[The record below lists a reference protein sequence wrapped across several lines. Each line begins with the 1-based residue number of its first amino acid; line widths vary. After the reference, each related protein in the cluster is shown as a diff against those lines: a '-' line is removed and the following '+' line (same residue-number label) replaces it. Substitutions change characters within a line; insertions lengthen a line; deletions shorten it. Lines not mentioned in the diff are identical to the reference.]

1 MKYTPLL
8 LLLLLATG
16 MTTAVAGQKTDNQ
29 KETQEVYQL
38 NYMEREPGVDDY
50 EVVMLVSD
58 RYIRIDNPGE
68 DSGYIIYDDKL
79 KTIFSVS
86 HFDRSTLVIREFPFS
101 EDASPAKS
109 SVEYLELADA
119 PPVSGNGIYNYRV
132 YTGKD
137 DAEQT
142 CSEIQLVENILPEV
156 RAMLKNYQQVVS
168 GQQVKTADNTLSDV
182 HGACFYIDQV
192 YNAGKYYD
200 KGMPIQEWH
209 SNDRFKLLTSYKKVN
224 VSRDSFKVPENYRQF
239 SVDKDSKLLIE

>member
-16 MTTAVAGQKTDNQ
+16 NTTAVAGAKTDSQ
-29 KETQEVYQL
+29 KDTQEAYRL
-38 NYMEREPGVDDY
+38 SYMEREPGVDDY

-68 DSGYIIYDDKL
+68 DSGYILYDDKL

-132 YTGKD
+132 YTGKA

-142 CSEIQLVENILPEV
+142 CSEIQLVENILPDV
-156 RAMLKNYQQVVS
+156 RTILKNYQKVMS
-168 GQQVKTADNTLSDV
+168 GQQVKTADNQLNDV
-182 HGACFYIDQV
+182 HDACFYIDQV
-192 YNAGKYYD
+192 YNAGNYYD

-209 SNDRFKLLTSYKKVN
+209 SNERFKLLTSYRKVN
-224 VSRDSFKVPENYRQF
+224 INRNKFSVPEDYRKF
-239 SVDKDSKLLIE
+239 SVEKGAKLVAE